1 MEEIIKQAKLRNLP
15 IVRPKTLEMLLNCI
29 KENNPKEILEVGT
42 CIGYSAVN
50 MLLNSDANLTSIE
63 LYEPNI
69 VMAKQNLNRLG
80 LIDRADLRLGDAK
93 VILKDLVTENKKF
106 DLIFLDGPKGQYLN
120 YLPGLTA
127 LLNKGGIIFADDV
140 LFRGLVLGKEWV
152 EHSYRT
158 IVVNLRKYLQ
168 EVKKPPYSSEIFDIE
183 DGVCISKKV
192 D

>member
-15 IVRPKTLEMLLNCI
+15 IVRPKTLNMLLECI
-29 KENNPKEILEVGT
+29 KKNKPNSILEIGT

-50 MLLNSDANLTSIE
+50 MLLNSDASLTSIE
-63 LYEPNI
+63 IYEPN
-69 VMAKQNLNRLG
+69 VAMAKQNLKRLG

-93 VILKDLVTENKKF
+93 SILKDLVAENKKF

-120 YLPGLTA
+120 YLPDLNT

-140 LFRGLVLGKEWV
+140 LFRGLVLGQEWV

-158 IVVNLRKYLQ
+158 IVVNLRKYLK
-168 EVKKPPYSSEIFDIE
+168 EVQKNPFSSEIFDIE